1 LSFGVEYKKS
11 ESQEREVMSEKE
23 KKGISPEIIAALIG
37 VAGTIIAG
45 IFFSGG
51 GGSST
56 PPPSE
61 PIVITAT
68 FMPTNTPMPT
78 DTVAPGEPTSTP
90 APTDTP
96 APEPTDVPP
105 VAIGQ
110 DWAQGCISSLWKP
123 YSSNGPVEV
132 IETDGCL
139 SQPIFSFFVTGGKLS
154 FIYEDR
160 LSSAEVQGMF
170 APLPAE
176 GTVSIYTS
184 LKELRTSD
192 IWVGIFAEPSIDSQG
207 LLMTIPSGASNER
220 PLVFWEMPGLEKITT
235 TASISQGSGY
245 GVKFEYS
252 AGSVRAVA
260 LPNVFATNTY
270 PVTSQQKW
278 LFIGY
283 QGKNGTNRIESSF
296 FDLVIGN

>member
-1 LSFGVEYKKS
+1 
-11 ESQEREVMSEKE
+11 MSDKE
-23 KKGISPEIIAALIG
+23 KKGISPEITAALIG
-37 VAGTIIAG
+37 VAGTIIVAVYLNKPQ
-45 IFFSGG
+45 SA
-51 GGSST
+51 
-56 PPPSE
+56 PDPVPSE

-68 FMPTNTPMPT
+68 FEPTATALPT
-78 DTVAPGEPTSTP
+78 DTVLPGEPTSTP

-96 APEPTDVPP
+96 APEPTEVPP

-132 IETDGCL
+132 IVNDGCL
-139 SQPIFSFFVTGGKLS
+139 SQPIFSFFANGGKLS
-154 FIYEDR
+154 FVNESR

-184 LKELRTSD
+184 LKDLKTSD
-192 IWVGIFAEPSIDSQG
+192 IWVGIFSDPSIDSEG
-207 LLMTIPSGASNER
+207 LLMTIPSGSASER

-235 TASISQGSGY
+235 TASINQGSGY
-245 GVKFEYS
+245 GVRFEFS

-270 PVTSQQKW
+270 PVTSVQKW

-283 QGKNGTNRIESSF
+283 QAKNGTNRIEASF
-296 FDLVIGN
+296 SDLVIGN